1 MASSWFDAAAAADAR
16 DMQALI
22 VAAGKMCDLNLIMTD
37 GSGRSLLCVAAAHG
51 RTDTCAML
59 LNSGARKAV
68 VACNGWR
75 PLHFAVESG
84 IAACVEC
91 VLRFGDLN
99 DSDGGGDA
107 DAFTLATEINERV
120 PPDNTCALLMAARA
134 QSASVVQ
141 LLVALGAQ
149 LDVQTVDGD
158 TPLHLAVASG
168 NLEIVQTLIKAG
180 APLHTRNHADLAPL
194 HVAATGDS
202 AAVVDALLA
211 AGADAN
217 LVSPRA
223 STALVL
229 SSRAG
234 KDFPSL
240 RAATAAATLPATEP
254 VPAPPP
260 QPTSCC
266 VVL

>member
-1 MASSWFDAAAAADAR
+1 MASVWFDAAAAADAR
-16 DMQALI
+16 DLQALI
-22 VAAGKMCDLNLIMTD
+22 AAAGKMCDFNLMD
-37 GSGRSLLCVAAAHG
+37 ADGRSLLCVAAAHG
-51 RTDTCAML
+51 RTETCAML
-59 LNSGARKAV
+59 LKSGAKKAA
-68 VACNGWR
+68 VARNGWR
-75 PLHFAVESG
+75 PLHFAVQSG
-84 IAACVEC
+84 VAACVEC
-91 VLRFGDLN
+91 ILKFGDLN
-99 DSDGGGDA
+99 DANGGGDA

-120 PPDNTCALLMAARA
+120 PPDQTCALLMAVRT
-134 QSASVVQ
+134 QSAPVVQ

-149 LDVQTVDGD
+149 LDVQTADGD
-158 TPLHLAVASG
+158 TPLHLAAASG
-168 NLEIVQTLIKAG
+168 HLDIVQTLIKAG
-180 APLHTRNHADLAPL
+180 APLHTRNHGDLAPL

-229 SSRAG
+229 STRAG

-240 RAATAAATLPATEP
+240 RAATEAIPEAHA
-254 VPAPPP
+254 PAPPP
-260 QPTSCC
+260 PPPPPPTSCC